1 MSNYRGE
8 AAEADAKLGEHNE
21 FVAGGV
27 KVKTDAEV
35 EAEAHAGAEITDS
48 SVSDDAVASV
58 GAEA

>member
-35 EAEAHAGAEITDS
+35 
-48 SVSDDAVASV
+48 
-58 GAEA
+58 

>member
-35 EAEAHAGAEITDS
+35 EAEAHAGAEITGSVLSEKLDS
-48 SVSDDAVASV
+48 IDT
-58 GAEA
+58 